1 MATIL
6 AYTSP
11 ALGNLLPMAALLAE
25 LQGRGHRIVLRT
37 HAAGVSTV
45 AALGFD
51 AAPIDPRIE
60 SIEMTDWMASNP
72 MQALRMAFEVFGRRG
87 GYEVD
92 DLRATLDE
100 VSPDALLVD
109 PNCWGA
115 SALAGVSSLPW
126 LAFWPFTPFL
136 PSRGT
141 PPFGPGL
148 PPWPGRLGRLR
159 DALLRPLVTGTFEKT
174 ILGPLNSVCA
184 AAGAAPVATAEEFL
198 RRAPLMLVATAEPFE
213 YPHPDWGD
221 AVQLIGA
228 CEYEPPSTVA
238 MGWLDE
244 VDAPVVLVTTSSEH
258 QKDHTLG
265 TSAMEALADEP
276 VHVVAT
282 FPSGVPDG
290 LDVPSNATAL
300 RFVPHGA
307 LLDRAVCAVT
317 HGGMGATQKALARGV
332 PVCVVPFGRDQLEV
346 ARRVQVSRSGTR
358 LPAKRLTAPRLK
370 AKVLQAM
377 SMTDGAQ
384 RVAAGLAAA
393 GGVSRGADLIEQRLL
408 KDR

>member
-37 HAAGVSTV
+37 HAAGVSAV

-51 AAPIDPRIE
+51 AGPIDPRIE

-126 LAFWPFTPFL
+126 LAFWPFTPFM

-159 DALLRPLVTGTFEKT
+159 DALLRPLVMGTFEKT

-184 AAGAAPVATAEEFL
+184 AASAAPVATAQEFL

-358 LPAKRLTAPRLK
+358 LPAKRLTALRLK

-377 SMTDGAQ
+377 SMIDGAQ

-408 KDR
+408 KDG

>member
-6 AYTSP
+6 AYSSP
-11 ALGNLLPMAALLAE
+11 ALGNLLPMAALLSE
-25 LQGRGHRIVLRT
+25 LHRRGHRIALRT
-37 HAAGVSTV
+37 HVAGVSAV

-72 MQALRMAFEVFGRRG
+72 MQALRMAFEVFGRRAA
-87 GYEVD
+87 YEVD
-92 DLRATLDE
+92 DLRAALDE
-100 VSPDALLVD
+100 VSPDVLLVD

-159 DALLRPLVTGTFEKT
+159 DAMLRPMVTGTFEKT
-174 ILGPLNSVCA
+174 ILGPLNSVCT
-184 AAGAAPVATAEEFL
+184 AAGAPPVATAEEFL
-198 RRAPLMLVATAEPFE
+198 RRAPLMLVATAAPFE
-213 YPHPDWGD
+213 YPHSDWGD
-221 AVQLIGA
+221 TVALIGT

-238 MGWLDE
+238 VDWLDE
-244 VDAPVVLVTTSSEH
+244 ISAPIVLVTTSSEY
-258 QKDHTLG
+258 QNDHTLG
-265 TSAMEALADEP
+265 TTAMQALADEP

-290 LDVPSNATAL
+290 LDLPSNATAL
-300 RFVPHGA
+300 RYVPHGP

-332 PVCVVPFGRDQLEV
+332 PVCVVPFGRDQPEV
-346 ARRVQVSRSGTR
+346 ARRVQVSQCGTR
-358 LPAKRLTAPRLK
+358 LPARRLTVPRLK
-370 AKVLQAM
+370 AKAQRAM
-377 SMTDGAQ
+377 SMTEGAQ

-393 GGVSRGADLIEQRLL
+393 GGVRRGADLVEQRLL
-408 KDR
+408 GS

>member
-25 LQGRGHRIVLRT
+25 LQGRGDRIVLRT
-37 HAAGVSTV
+37 HAAGVSAV

-60 SIEMTDWMASNP
+60 SMEMTDWMASNP

-100 VSPDALLVD
+100 VRPDALIVD

-115 SALAGVSSLPW
+115 SALAGVSALPW

-184 AAGAAPVATAEEFL
+184 AAGAAPVATADEFL

-221 AVQLIGA
+221 AVQMIGA

-238 MGWLDE
+238 LDWLDE
-244 VDAPVVLVTTSSEH
+244 VDAPIVLVTTSSEH
-258 QKDHTLG
+258 QNDHALG
-265 TSAMEALADEP
+265 VTAMQALADEP

-290 LDVPSNATAL
+290 LDPPSNATAL
-300 RFVPHGA
+300 RFLPHGA

-346 ARRVQVSRSGTR
+346 ARRVQASRSGTR

-377 SMTDGAQ
+377 SMTDGTQ